1 MGASYSSDLR
11 DRVVALVDG
20 GQSRRAAARRF
31 AVSESFAV
39 KLVQRRAAT
48 GSTAPARQGRPPGSG
63 RLSACLDFLIARVEA
78 KPDISMPE
86 LAAVLAAE
94 RGVTAHPAS
103 LSRLL
108 CRAGYTYKKSLLA
121 AECARAD
128 IRDRRRV
135 WIERRQPRMALE
147 PHRLVFLDETAVTTR
162 LTRLRG
168 RAPKGQRLR
177 ASAPFGRWQTQT
189 FIAGLRCWGLT
200 APWIVDGAMDRTAFD
215 LYVETQ
221 LAPTLQPGDVVI
233 LDNLSVH
240 NSPRAAQILKE
251 RGAWLLFL
259 PQYSPDL
266 NPIEQ
271 AFAKLKAHL
280 RKTAARTYD
289 ALWKAVG
296 DICNLVST
304 AECWNYFKHAGYASD

>member
-1 MGASYSSDLR
+1 
-11 DRVVALVDG
+11 
-20 GQSRRAAARRF
+20 
-31 AVSESFAV
+31 
-39 KLVQRRAAT
+39 
-48 GSTAPARQGRPPGSG
+48 
-63 RLSACLDFLIARVEA
+63 
-78 KPDISMPE
+78 
-86 LAAVLAAE
+86 
-94 RGVTAHPAS
+94 
-103 LSRLL
+103 
-108 CRAGYTYKKSLLA
+108 
-121 AECARAD
+121 
-128 IRDRRRV
+128 
-135 WIERRQPRMALE
+135 MALE
-147 PHRLVFLDETAVTTR
+147 PDRLVFLDETAVTTR

-200 APWIVDGAMDRTAFD
+200 APWIVDGAMDRSAFD

-221 LAPTLQPGDVVI
+221 LAPTLQRGDVVI

-240 NSPRAAQILKE
+240 NSPRAAEILKD
-251 RGAWLLFL
+251 RGAWFLFL

-271 AFAKLKAHL
+271 AFAQLKAHL

-296 DICNLVST
+296 DICDLVSAT
-304 AECWNYFKHAGYASD
+304 ECWNYFKHAGYASD